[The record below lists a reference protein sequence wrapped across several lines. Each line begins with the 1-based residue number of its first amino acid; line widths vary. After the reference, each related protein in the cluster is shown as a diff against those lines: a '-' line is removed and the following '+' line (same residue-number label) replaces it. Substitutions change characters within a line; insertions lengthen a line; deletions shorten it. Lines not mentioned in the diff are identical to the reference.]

1 MRQVFHLIRRSFAAF
16 AILAGLSFLT
26 EPGFCQ
32 TRDIIRIPD
41 VLGYK
46 ALKCDFHMHTV
57 FSDGRV
63 WPTVRAA
70 ESWRNGLDAFSIT
83 DHIEYLPFK
92 EDVQV
97 GFNRSYEIALPTANG
112 YGLTLLRGA
121 EITRPMPPGHINAIF
136 LNDAAALDVED
147 WRDAVKAAYDQNA
160 FIFWN
165 HPGWTGQQPDGI
177 ARWYDEHT
185 EMVEKGWI
193 KGIEVVNST
202 SYYPE
207 AHRWCLDKN
216 LTMLA
221 NSDVHAPIQTTFDPM
236 QGEHR
241 PMTIV
246 LAKDNSAESIREAL
260 LDRRT
265 VLYYKDWLI
274 GEEKYLSPI
283 FMESIEIEPANLTL
297 KGKARGAVRISNYSD
312 VDFELELDGSI
323 KELSLP
329 GKISLYAGKAAILT
343 VRSNVEQLNETKTVE
358 LPYRVSNLKVA
369 PDRGLPVRL
378 NVEVQFIAKDAN

>member
-1 MRQVFHLIRRSFAAF
+1 MKQFIRRTVFLMTALLLLSS
-16 AILAGLSFLT
+16 LAEVSR
-26 EPGFCQ
+26 CQ
-32 TRDIIRIPD
+32 TRDVIRIPD

-46 ALKCDFHMHTV
+46 SLKCDFHMHTV

-63 WPTVRAA
+63 WPTVRAEEA
-70 ESWRNGLDAFSIT
+70 WKDGLDAFSIT
-83 DHIEYLPFK
+83 DHIEYTPFK
-92 EDVQV
+92 DDVKV
-97 GFNRSYEIALPTANG
+97 DFNRSYEIARPTANG
-112 YGLTLLRGA
+112 YGLTFLRGA

-136 LNDAAALDVED
+136 LQDAAALDVEH
-147 WRDAVKAAYDQNA
+147 WRDAVKAAYDQGA

-193 KGIEVVNST
+193 KGIEVVNHT

-221 NSDVHAPIQTTFDPM
+221 NSDVHPPIQTAYDPM
-236 QGEHR
+236 EGEHR

-246 LAKDNSAESIREAL
+246 LAKDNTPEAIHEAL

-265 VLYYKDWLI
+265 VLYFKDWLI

-283 FMESIEIEPANLTL
+283 FMESIEMTPANLTL
-297 KGKARGAVRISNYSD
+297 KGKARAAIQISNNSD
-312 VDFELELDGSI
+312 IDFELELDGSI
-323 KELSLP
+323 EELSLP
-329 GKISLYAGKAAILT
+329 GKITLYAGKAVMLS
-343 VRSNVEQLNETKTVE
+343 VRSNMEELNEVKTVG
-358 LPYRVSNLKVA
+358 LPYRVTNLKIA

-378 NVEVQFIAKDAN
+378 NVEIQFIAK

>member
-1 MRQVFHLIRRSFAAF
+1 MAVLLCLSSMTQL
-16 AILAGLSFLT
+16 GL
-26 EPGFCQ
+26 CQ
-32 TRDIIRIPD
+32 TRDIVRIPD

-57 FSDGRV
+57 FSDGQV
-63 WPTVRAA
+63 WPTVRAVEA
-70 ESWRNGLDAFSIT
+70 WSNGLDAFSIT
-83 DHIEYLPFK
+83 DHIEYIPHK
-92 EDVQV
+92 DDVKV
-97 GFNRSYEIALPTANG
+97 DFNRSYEIARSTAHG

-136 LNDAAALDVED
+136 LQDASALDVED
-147 WRDAVKAAYDQNA
+147 WSDAVKAAYDQGA

-185 EMVEKGWI
+185 DMVEKGWI
-193 KGIEVVNST
+193 KGIEVVNHV

-221 NSDVHAPIQTTFDPM
+221 NSDVHAPIQTSFDPM

-246 LAKDNSAESIREAL
+246 LAKDNTAESIKEAL

-283 FMESIEIEPANLTL
+283 FMESIEMAPANLTL
-297 KGKARGAVRISNYSD
+297 KGKASGGIKISNYSD
-312 VDFELELDGSI
+312 IDFELELDGSI
-323 KELSLP
+323 EELSLP
-329 GKISLYAGKAAILT
+329 GKITLYAGKAALLS
-343 VRSNVEQLNETKTVE
+343 VRSNTEQLNEVKTVG
-358 LPYRVSNLKVA
+358 LPYRVTNLKVA

-378 NVEVQFIAKDAN
+378 NVEIQFIAKDAN